1 MSGVKVQLVKWGNS
15 HAVRIPKVVLD
26 RVDIREG
33 DELEIRVEDGRI
45 ALEPFTPK
53 LRLRDLVARIKSE
66 NLHDEQDWGKS
77 AGREVW

>member
-1 MSGVKVQLVKWGNS
+1 MSKVKVHLVKWGNS
-15 HAVRIPKVVLD
+15 HAVRIPKVVLE

-45 ALEPFTPK
+45 ALELAAPK
-53 LRLRDLVARIKSE
+53 LRLRDLVARITPK
-66 NLHDEQDWGKS
+66 NCHHEQDWGKP